1 MTTKRFWTNTWQ
13 YRRIMEILEDYW
25 LTEPEEDFVQ
35 VDMDFIKGKE
45 FQSKRIIW
53 YRDSIKM
60 DYPDPVSNMA
70 DVLKAMEVIK
80 PRLNEFAKNI
90 SEELGIDEY
99 DVWEHIEHYSKMY
112 FINRYQKAIEEN
124 DKD

>member
-1 MTTKRFWTNTWQ
+1 MKYWDKSRE
-13 YRRIMEILEDYW
+13 YKRIMEILDDYWITEPNEDY
-25 LTEPEEDFVQ
+25 VKIK
-35 VDMDFIKGKE
+35 MAFIKGEE
-45 FQSKRIIW
+45 FQTKRIIW
-53 YRDSIKM
+53 YRDSIKI

-70 DVLKAMEVIK
+70 DVLKAMEVIN

-124 DKD
+124 DED